1 MRMASINFLRATVI
15 PQSTG
20 SARQT
25 GNVEIDPECSARI
38 AARPLNRPCERG
50 SLQRGGG
57 GPGEGQVA
65 AGRTH
70 RIFFYRIGVGIGIGI
85 ELGVPQIFG

>member
-1 MRMASINFLRATVI
+1 
-15 PQSTG
+15 
-20 SARQT
+20 
-25 GNVEIDPECSARI
+25 
-38 AARPLNRPCERG
+38 
-50 SLQRGGG
+50 
-57 GPGEGQVA
+57 VA